1 MKIIVDAMGGDN
13 APQAPVEGAL
23 RARKELGVEIVLTGR
38 EEAILACL
46 AKLGHQSPP
55 QGVAIAPA
63 ARSSTWRTTPP
74 GPLRTSRTPP

>member
-63 ARSSTWRTTPP
+63 SQVIDMEDNPRP
-74 GPLRTSRTPP
+74 GL